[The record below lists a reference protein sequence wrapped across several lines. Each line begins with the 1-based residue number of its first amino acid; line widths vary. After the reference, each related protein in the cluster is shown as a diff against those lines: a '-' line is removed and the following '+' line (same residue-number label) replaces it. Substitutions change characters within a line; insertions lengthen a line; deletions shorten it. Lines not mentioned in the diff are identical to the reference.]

1 VTTETIEVNIKVFVD
16 RENIDDKN
24 LEKMREDIE
33 KDFANYFRGM
43 PQNNKTIMGS
53 VIETKMKESR

>member
-1 VTTETIEVNIKVFVD
+1 MTTETIEVNIKVFVD